1 MEFTLKEQ
9 IRRINEI
16 DKNEKTIILIK
27 AIESFLNISL
37 VVKIVINKY
46 TTQREDI
53 NNFLRS
59 IGLEIIDEF
68 RNQDNYIFFEKNLKK
83 YCGFQEDD
91 VVSSNII
98 FECCSEEKVDILK
111 LKKELIDAANSLNEQ
126 KQNEKE

>member
-9 IRRINEI
+9 IRCINEI
-16 DKNEKTIILIK
+16 DKNEKTIFLIK

-37 VVKIVINKY
+37 VVEKVINKY

-53 NNFLRS
+53 NNYLRS

-68 RNQDNYIFFEKNLKK
+68 RNHDNYIFFEKNLKK

-91 VVSSNII
+91 EASSDII
-98 FECCSEEKVDILK
+98 FECCSDETVDILK
-111 LKKELIDAANSLNEQ
+111 LKKN
-126 KQNEKE
+126 